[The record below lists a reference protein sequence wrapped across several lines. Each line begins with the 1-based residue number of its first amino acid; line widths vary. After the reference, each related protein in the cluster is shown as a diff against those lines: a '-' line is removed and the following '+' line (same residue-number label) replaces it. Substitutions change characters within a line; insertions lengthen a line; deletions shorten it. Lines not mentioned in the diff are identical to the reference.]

1 MGTLLPSAN
10 VAHGFCRST
19 VLLMVLSNLS
29 LIVCPSCRSVA
40 ASIPMPWSSVGA
52 GWGKVNTPHCLIRNL
67 TIEESLPHERIL
79 PVPLRWEHGRK
90 TRQ

>member
-1 MGTLLPSAN
+1 MKNHKGFLSPS
-10 VAHGFCRST
+10 
-19 VLLMVLSNLS
+19 
-29 LIVCPSCRSVA
+29 
-40 ASIPMPWSSVGA
+40 
-52 GWGKVNTPHCLIRNL
+52 HCLIRNL